1 MNGHIDGSATVV
13 LYLDHLLIAV
23 TLRHAHQSA
32 KTSDAMIDVN
42 HIVTWLKL
50 LDFLQRQCHLAA
62 TGLVR
67 TKVIFMETV
76 ENLVVSKHAELAVG
90 VHKTSMEGLLDGL
103 KTDADRA
110 FFVVGGS
117 PSNITPHL
125 CEDILQSLQLL
136 AAVCQY
142 VELIAVSKILLQ
154 RLLQQFEILVELGL
168 GRNMEGE
175 RGIRGKRGMVAHLHT
190 SETLNVT
197 TELRTA
203 DQLHLALHLHPDFLL
218 LHLGS
223 TLKALCQSLLRETFL
238 IGSLY
243 DVLHILEVLSHQQ
256 HIVCQ
261 ERQQWHLLFHNA

>member
-1 MNGHIDGSATVV
+1 MNGHIDGSTTVV

-32 KTSDAMIDVN
+32 KASDAMIYMN
-42 HIVTWLKL
+42 HIVAWLKL

-62 TGLVR
+62 SGLVR
-67 TKVIFMETV
+67 TEVILMETV
-76 ENLVVSKHAELAVG
+76 ENLVVSKYAELAVG
-90 VHKTSMEGLLDGL
+90 VHKTSVEGLLDGL
-103 KTDADRA
+103 KGDADRA
-110 FFVVGGS
+110 FYVVGVFA
-117 PSNITPHL
+117 SNIIPHL
-125 CEDILQSLQLL
+125 CEDILQSLQLF

-142 VELIAVSKILLQ
+142 IELVAVSQILLQ
-154 RLLQQFEILVELGL
+154 RLLQQLEILVELGL
-168 GRNMEGE
+168 GSNVEGE
-175 RGIRGKRGMVAHLHT
+175 RRIRGKRGTATHLHT

-218 LHLGS
+218 LHLSS

-238 IGSLY
+238 IGPFH

-256 HIVCQ
+256 HIVSQ
-261 ERQQWHLLFHNA
+261 ERQQRHLLFHDA